1 MLTQQIAFRAAT
13 CANSANRSAFDFD
26 LDRVADRFAK
36 RVASELQKDSLNQ
49 HRLQI
54 DLQRFF
60 LLCVIYLTLILLQNF
75 ALAQCARAF
84 ENNFCDVR
92 ERFET
97 VHKQIM
103 EEKCVFCGGHS
114 QAFMDGGEIISK
126 DGVSSHQYCLVS
138 R

>member
-60 LLCVIYLTLILLQNF
+60 C
-75 ALAQCARAF
+75 CA
-84 ENNFCDVR
+84 
-92 ERFET
+92 
-97 VHKQIM
+97 
-103 EEKCVFCGGHS
+103 
-114 QAFMDGGEIISK
+114 
-126 DGVSSHQYCLVS
+126 
-138 R
+138 